1 MADNI
6 YVELVEE
13 LLIVREDERVGL
25 GGGDDPL
32 VRSLQGSWSLYSHA
46 GCSS

>member
-1 MADNI
+1 MYLPDNI

-32 VRSLQGSWSLYSHA
+32 VRSLQ
-46 GCSS
+46 